1 LTLLLELTY
10 VDRYVEK
17 AGPDQLNRCTEE
29 KKALDRKVE
38 SVKVQTAT
46 LSSKL
51 AEIEKRLSEVKTLER
66 DLTDNLR
73 YRAAVSNIEKLQVE
87 IHELQGQLQ
96 QWDNTS
102 YESHLE
108 TLQNRQAE
116 LIDKVRKK
124 KSLLRNIFRW
134 IGVTDDLVWG
144 IAWWYPR
151 RTPTNGR
158 SN

>member
-1 LTLLLELTY
+1 
-10 VDRYVEK
+10 V
-17 AGPDQLNRCTEE
+17 EE

-38 SVKVQTAT
+38 SVEGQNAT
-46 LSSKL
+46 LASKL
-51 AEIEKRLSEVKTLER
+51 AEIEKRLSEVKNLER

-87 IHELQGQLQ
+87 IHEVQGQLQ

-116 LIDKVRKK
+116 LIDKVSGRKNH
-124 KSLLRNIFRW
+124 LLHNIKVYWRN
-134 IGVTDDLVWG
+134 
-144 IAWWYPR
+144 
-151 RTPTNGR
+151 
-158 SN
+158 

>member
-1 LTLLLELTY
+1 M
-10 VDRYVEK
+10 
-17 AGPDQLNRCTEE
+17 EE

-38 SVKVQTAT
+38 SVKVQNAT

-73 YRAAVSNIEKLQVE
+73 YRAAVSNMEKLQVE

-116 LIDKVRKK
+116 LIDKVGKK
-124 KSLLRNIFRW
+124 KSLLRNLF
-134 IGVTDDLVWG
+134 GEL
-144 IAWWYPR
+144 A
-151 RTPTNGR
+151 
-158 SN
+158 